1 MKRACI
7 LYKRSDAQ
15 KNGVLIN
22 KYFNAVSAFGLVPG
36 LVITDGLDN
45 DEVLAMTDG
54 AELVVN
60 RTRDS
65 GLAAFLERRG
75 LRVTNPSEVCETAND
90 KLLTYERLKDTV
102 PMLETYPLTR
112 DGERLPYPFVAKP
125 VGGHGGMG
133 VSMIGNADELETF
146 LANTPGRAI
155 MQPVATEVG
164 RDMRVYV
171 IGGKP
176 VAAMLRESK
185 TDFRSNFSLGGSA
198 KMVPI
203 SELERDELDIVEGV
217 CSKLPLHYAGVDIMR
232 DSGHAILNEIEDPV
246 GARMLYIYTDTDPA
260 MMHIQSVL
268 QNEFSGGRI

>member
-1 MKRACI
+1 MKRVCI

-75 LRVTNPSEVCETAND
+75 LRVTNPSGVCETAND

-102 PMLETYPLTR
+102 PMMETYPLTK
-112 DGERLPYPFVAKP
+112 ESELLPFPFVAKP
-125 VGGHGGMG
+125 VGGHGGRG
-133 VSMIGNADELETF
+133 VSMIKNADELEAF
-146 LANTPGRAI
+146 LANTQGRAI
-155 MQPVATEVG
+155 MQPVTTEVG

-203 SELERDELDIVEGV
+203 SELGRDELDIVDGV

-232 DSGHAILNEIEDPV
+232 DNGHAILNEIEDPV

-260 MMHIQSVL
+260 MMHIQNVL
-268 QNEFSGGRI
+268 QKELSGGII

>member
-36 LVITDGLDN
+36 LVITDGLGN

-65 GLAAFLERRG
+65 GLAAFLELRG
-75 LRVTNPSEVCETAND
+75 LRVTNPSGVCETAND

-102 PMLETYPLTR
+102 PMMETYPLTK
-112 DGERLPYPFVAKP
+112 ESELLPFPFVAKP
-125 VGGHGGMG
+125 VGGHGGRG
-133 VSMIGNADELETF
+133 VSMIKNADELEAF
-146 LANTPGRAI
+146 LANTQGRAI

-203 SELERDELDIVEGV
+203 SELGRDELDIVDGV

-232 DSGHAILNEIEDPV
+232 DNGHAILNEIEDPV

-268 QNEFSGGRI
+268 QKELSGGII

>member
-1 MKRACI
+1 
-7 LYKRSDAQ
+7 
-15 KNGVLIN
+15 
-22 KYFNAVSAFGLVPG
+22 
-36 LVITDGLDN
+36 
-45 DEVLAMTDG
+45 
-54 AELVVN
+54 
-60 RTRDS
+60 
-65 GLAAFLERRG
+65 
-75 LRVTNPSEVCETAND
+75 
-90 KLLTYERLKDTV
+90 
-102 PMLETYPLTR
+102 
-112 DGERLPYPFVAKP
+112 
-125 VGGHGGMG
+125 
-133 VSMIGNADELETF
+133 MIKNADELEAF
-146 LANTPGRAI
+146 LANTQSRAI

-203 SELERDELDIVEGV
+203 SELGRDELDIVDGV

-232 DSGHAILNEIEDPV
+232 DNGHAILNEIEDPV

-268 QNEFSGGRI
+268 QKELSGGII

>member
-1 MKRACI
+1 MKRVCI

-22 KYFNAVSAFGLVPG
+22 KYFNAIRAFGLIPG
-36 LVITDGLDN
+36 LVITDRLGN

-65 GLAAFLERRG
+65 GLAAFLELRG
-75 LRVTNPSEVCETAND
+75 LRVTNPSGVCETAND

-102 PMLETYPLTR
+102 PMMETYPLTK
-112 DGERLPYPFVAKP
+112 ESELLPFPFVAKP
-125 VGGHGGMG
+125 VGGHGGRG
-133 VSMIGNADELETF
+133 VSMIKNADELEAF
-146 LANTPGRAI
+146 LANTQGRAI

-203 SELERDELDIVEGV
+203 SELGRDELDIVEGV

-232 DSGHAILNEIEDPV
+232 DNGHAILNEIEDPV

-268 QNEFSGGRI
+268 QKELSGGII